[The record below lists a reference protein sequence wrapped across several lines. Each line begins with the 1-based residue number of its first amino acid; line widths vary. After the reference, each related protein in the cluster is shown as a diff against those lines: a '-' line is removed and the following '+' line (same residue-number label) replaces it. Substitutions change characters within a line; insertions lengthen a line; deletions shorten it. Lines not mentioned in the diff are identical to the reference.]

1 MSRKNIVEDYAI
13 SLDIGNA
20 SVGWVAFTPNYRLV
34 RAKGHELIGARL
46 FEPASTAE
54 ERRMARTTR
63 RRYSRR
69 RWRLRMLDSMF
80 DQALSE
86 VDPSFLMRRKYSWVH
101 PEDKNNEAHW
111 FGGVLFD
118 SNEQDKR
125 FYEKYPTIYHLRKSL
140 MEDDE
145 RHDIREVYLAIHH
158 MMKYRGNFL
167 TEGELAPSSVF
178 DVEDFLK
185 LLTEILQYADE
196 GETDEDLELQADAN
210 GLTEALCTTK
220 GSRSIRAKNAIS
232 ILKEGAALSK
242 RQEAIISAVFAGL
255 EGNKLDLT
263 KVFPN
268 KEYTPE
274 DKKTL
279 ALYFNKADYDEKR
292 VAIGDSGLLEDNEC
306 DLLDCIRRQYS
317 AIALK
322 QLLGDFTSISESMC
336 ARYEQHQRNWDLI
349 KRYCREESN
358 AENINK
364 NYGVLVGWEI
374 VGGQRRSIRGA
385 KDYENKRKAA
395 NKFFEELI
403 KGSALPDQEKERLL
417 HDIEN
422 DELFPVQRDS
432 GNGVI
437 PYQLHLNELKKIIQ
451 KQGRYYPFLLET
463 YIKDGKEVNK
473 LEGLLAFRVPYY
485 VGPLV
490 SRDDMQSSDNR
501 ENHWMIRRKKGV
513 ITPWNFDEM
522 VDKDKS
528 GHEFIKSLVG
538 TDSYLLGETTL
549 PKNSLLYQEF
559 EVLNELNNVRLSI
572 RTGNH
577 WADKRRVRLG
587 HNEKKL
593 LLEELFAKQATVT
606 KKAAENLLRR
616 TYGNTYEI
624 SGLADEKKFVS
635 SLSSYGKM
643 CRTLKASYV
652 NSHKDVVEKI
662 IELQTVF
669 EDKKTLKHQLQLLGE
684 LAETNCELLSN
695 THYTG
700 WGKLSRKLLTSKVV
714 VCKIGNDFA
723 PAKHSIIEIMRET
736 DRNFMEIITDK
747 DLGVGE
753 WINQQNVGAEDGN
766 SYQDI
771 IDDLRVSPKVK
782 RGINQAIRVIDDISK
797 AVGKEPSRIFLELAG
812 DVQQSARTVSRKSR
826 LQGLYKSAGLQKEFR
841 DLAESLNEC
850 SDNDLRDDRLFL
862 YYTQLGKDMYTGEP
876 LNLDRLSS
884 DYDID
889 HIIPQAVT
897 QNDSLDNRVLVARV
911 ANARKTDSFQY
922 LPEIANRMRNFWQEL
937 LDAGL
942 ISRVKFDRLNRQND
956 FSSHEKERFVQRSL
970 VETRQIMKNVATI
983 MRKRYGNSAAV
994 IGLNSELTKEMRQ
1007 YLGFSHKN
1015 RDINDYHHAQDAL
1028 CLGIAGQFAVN
1039 RGFFANGMVSDGA
1052 VNSYNLYLQDYLR
1065 GYREKMSAG
1074 ERRRNK
1080 AFGFI
1085 VGSMNSQDSD
1095 KRINP
1100 KTGEIAWDD
1109 EDKVY
1114 LRKVMNYRKMLITQ
1128 KVGDSFGALYNET
1141 RYGTSAKEG
1150 VNGIPFDK
1158 HKQDTALYGGFS
1170 SAKTVYVVLIEAK
1183 KKTRLVNITMQE
1195 YAELGD
1201 HPSDDALR
1209 AVLAKKKP
1217 EYGKARILLRHIPPM
1232 QLIRYGGALVTV
1244 KSATELN
1251 NAQQLWLPY
1260 KEYCLFDDVISSAID
1275 VDEARLCQMLDV
1287 ILDAI
1292 QKYYPKQRF
1301 DETGLSAFH
1310 NAFNEVSAED
1320 KKRIVGEMVGMLHAD
1335 AKNANLK
1342 ALGMSGRWGR
1352 MSNQSGYTFA
1362 DSDEFIFQ
1370 SPSGLFEKRIS
1381 VGELKK
1387 RRAR

>member
-1 MSRKNIVEDYAI
+1 
-13 SLDIGNA
+13 
-20 SVGWVAFTPNYRLV
+20 
-34 RAKGHELIGARL
+34 
-46 FEPASTAE
+46 
-54 ERRMARTTR
+54 MA
-63 RRYSRR
+63 
-69 RWRLRMLDSMF
+69 
-80 DQALSE
+80 
-86 VDPSFLMRRKYSWVH
+86 
-101 PEDKNNEAHW
+101 
-111 FGGVLFD
+111 
-118 SNEQDKR
+118 
-125 FYEKYPTIYHLRKSL
+125 
-140 MEDDE
+140 
-145 RHDIREVYLAIHH
+145 
-158 MMKYRGNFL
+158 
-167 TEGELAPSSVF
+167 
-178 DVEDFLK
+178 
-185 LLTEILQYADE
+185 
-196 GETDEDLELQADAN
+196 
-210 GLTEALCTTK
+210 
-220 GSRSIRAKNAIS
+220 
-232 ILKEGAALSK
+232 
-242 RQEAIISAVFAGL
+242 
-255 EGNKLDLT
+255 
-263 KVFPN
+263 
-268 KEYTPE
+268 
-274 DKKTL
+274 
-279 ALYFNKADYDEKR
+279 
-292 VAIGDSGLLEDNEC
+292 
-306 DLLDCIRRQYS
+306 
-317 AIALK
+317 
-322 QLLGDFTSISESMC
+322 
-336 ARYEQHQRNWDLI
+336 
-349 KRYCREESN
+349 
-358 AENINK
+358 
-364 NYGVLVGWEI
+364 
-374 VGGQRRSIRGA
+374 
-385 KDYENKRKAA
+385 
-395 NKFFEELI
+395 
-403 KGSALPDQEKERLL
+403 
-417 HDIEN
+417 
-422 DELFPVQRDS
+422 
-432 GNGVI
+432 
-437 PYQLHLNELKKIIQ
+437 
-451 KQGRYYPFLLET
+451 
-463 YIKDGKEVNK
+463 
-473 LEGLLAFRVPYY
+473 
-485 VGPLV
+485 
-490 SRDDMQSSDNR
+490 
-501 ENHWMIRRKKGV
+501 
-513 ITPWNFDEM
+513 
-522 VDKDKS
+522 
-528 GHEFIKSLVG
+528 
-538 TDSYLLGETTL
+538 
-549 PKNSLLYQEF
+549 
-559 EVLNELNNVRLSI
+559 
-572 RTGNH
+572 
-577 WADKRRVRLG
+577 
-587 HNEKKL
+587 
-593 LLEELFAKQATVT
+593 
-606 KKAAENLLRR
+606 
-616 TYGNTYEI
+616 
-624 SGLADEKKFVS
+624 
-635 SLSSYGKM
+635 
-643 CRTLKASYV
+643 
-652 NSHKDVVEKI
+652 
-662 IELQTVF
+662 
-669 EDKKTLKHQLQLLGE
+669 
-684 LAETNCELLSN
+684 
-695 THYTG
+695 
-700 WGKLSRKLLTSKVV
+700 

-747 DLGVGE
+747 NLGVGE

-826 LQGLYKSAGLQKEFR
+826 LQGLYKSAGLQKEFQ

-897 QNDSLDNRVLVARV
+897 QNDSLDNRVLVART

-937 LDAGL
+937 LDADL

-1028 CLGIAGQFAVN
+1028 CLGVAGQFAVN
-1039 RGFFANGMVSDGA
+1039 RGFFANGLVSDGA

-1065 GYREKMSAG
+1065 GYRKKVSAG

-1085 VGSMNSQDSD
+1085 VGSMNSGNPD

-1100 KTGEIAWDD
+1100 ETGEIVWCE
-1109 EDKVY
+1109 EDKAY
-1114 LRKVMNYRKMLITQ
+1114 LRKVMNYRKMLVTQ

-1209 AVLAKKKP
+1209 AALAKKKP

-1260 KEYCLFDDVISSAID
+1260 KEYCLFDDVISFAID

-1381 VGELKK
+1381 VGELK

>member
-1 MSRKNIVEDYAI
+1 M
-13 SLDIGNA
+13 
-20 SVGWVAFTPNYRLV
+20 
-34 RAKGHELIGARL
+34 
-46 FEPASTAE
+46 
-54 ERRMARTTR
+54 
-63 RRYSRR
+63 
-69 RWRLRMLDSMF
+69 
-80 DQALSE
+80 
-86 VDPSFLMRRKYSWVH
+86 
-101 PEDKNNEAHW
+101 
-111 FGGVLFD
+111 
-118 SNEQDKR
+118 
-125 FYEKYPTIYHLRKSL
+125 
-140 MEDDE
+140 
-145 RHDIREVYLAIHH
+145 
-158 MMKYRGNFL
+158 
-167 TEGELAPSSVF
+167 
-178 DVEDFLK
+178 
-185 LLTEILQYADE
+185 
-196 GETDEDLELQADAN
+196 
-210 GLTEALCTTK
+210 
-220 GSRSIRAKNAIS
+220 
-232 ILKEGAALSK
+232 
-242 RQEAIISAVFAGL
+242 
-255 EGNKLDLT
+255 
-263 KVFPN
+263 
-268 KEYTPE
+268 
-274 DKKTL
+274 
-279 ALYFNKADYDEKR
+279 
-292 VAIGDSGLLEDNEC
+292 
-306 DLLDCIRRQYS
+306 
-317 AIALK
+317 
-322 QLLGDFTSISESMC
+322 
-336 ARYEQHQRNWDLI
+336 
-349 KRYCREESN
+349 
-358 AENINK
+358 
-364 NYGVLVGWEI
+364 
-374 VGGQRRSIRGA
+374 
-385 KDYENKRKAA
+385 
-395 NKFFEELI
+395 
-403 KGSALPDQEKERLL
+403 
-417 HDIEN
+417 
-422 DELFPVQRDS
+422 
-432 GNGVI
+432 
-437 PYQLHLNELKKIIQ
+437 
-451 KQGRYYPFLLET
+451 
-463 YIKDGKEVNK
+463 
-473 LEGLLAFRVPYY
+473 
-485 VGPLV
+485 
-490 SRDDMQSSDNR
+490 
-501 ENHWMIRRKKGV
+501 
-513 ITPWNFDEM
+513 
-522 VDKDKS
+522 
-528 GHEFIKSLVG
+528 
-538 TDSYLLGETTL
+538 
-549 PKNSLLYQEF
+549 
-559 EVLNELNNVRLSI
+559 
-572 RTGNH
+572 
-577 WADKRRVRLG
+577 RLG

-1381 VGELKK
+1381 VGELK

>member
-306 DLLDCIRRQYS
+306 DFLDCIRRQYS

-364 NYGVLVGWEI
+364 NYGALVGWEI

-490 SRDDMQSSDNR
+490 SRDDMQSSDNG

-528 GHEFIKSLVG
+528 GHEFIKSL
-538 TDSYLLGETTL
+538 DRQPLG
-549 PKNSLLYQEF
+549 
-559 EVLNELNNVRLSI
+559 
-572 RTGNH
+572 
-577 WADKRRVRLG
+577 
-587 HNEKKL
+587 
-593 LLEELFAKQATVT
+593 
-606 KKAAENLLRR
+606 
-616 TYGNTYEI
+616 
-624 SGLADEKKFVS
+624 
-635 SLSSYGKM
+635 
-643 CRTLKASYV
+643 
-652 NSHKDVVEKI
+652 
-662 IELQTVF
+662 
-669 EDKKTLKHQLQLLGE
+669 
-684 LAETNCELLSN
+684 
-695 THYTG
+695 
-700 WGKLSRKLLTSKVV
+700 
-714 VCKIGNDFA
+714 
-723 PAKHSIIEIMRET
+723 
-736 DRNFMEIITDK
+736 
-747 DLGVGE
+747 
-753 WINQQNVGAEDGN
+753 
-766 SYQDI
+766 
-771 IDDLRVSPKVK
+771 
-782 RGINQAIRVIDDISK
+782 
-797 AVGKEPSRIFLELAG
+797 
-812 DVQQSARTVSRKSR
+812 
-826 LQGLYKSAGLQKEFR
+826 
-841 DLAESLNEC
+841 
-850 SDNDLRDDRLFL
+850 
-862 YYTQLGKDMYTGEP
+862 
-876 LNLDRLSS
+876 
-884 DYDID
+884 
-889 HIIPQAVT
+889 
-897 QNDSLDNRVLVARV
+897 
-911 ANARKTDSFQY
+911 
-922 LPEIANRMRNFWQEL
+922 
-937 LDAGL
+937 
-942 ISRVKFDRLNRQND
+942 
-956 FSSHEKERFVQRSL
+956 
-970 VETRQIMKNVATI
+970 
-983 MRKRYGNSAAV
+983 
-994 IGLNSELTKEMRQ
+994 
-1007 YLGFSHKN
+1007 
-1015 RDINDYHHAQDAL
+1015 
-1028 CLGIAGQFAVN
+1028 
-1039 RGFFANGMVSDGA
+1039 
-1052 VNSYNLYLQDYLR
+1052 
-1065 GYREKMSAG
+1065 
-1074 ERRRNK
+1074 
-1080 AFGFI
+1080 
-1085 VGSMNSQDSD
+1085 
-1095 KRINP
+1095 
-1100 KTGEIAWDD
+1100 
-1109 EDKVY
+1109 
-1114 LRKVMNYRKMLITQ
+1114 
-1128 KVGDSFGALYNET
+1128 
-1141 RYGTSAKEG
+1141 
-1150 VNGIPFDK
+1150 
-1158 HKQDTALYGGFS
+1158 
-1170 SAKTVYVVLIEAK
+1170 
-1183 KKTRLVNITMQE
+1183 
-1195 YAELGD
+1195 
-1201 HPSDDALR
+1201 
-1209 AVLAKKKP
+1209 
-1217 EYGKARILLRHIPPM
+1217 
-1232 QLIRYGGALVTV
+1232 
-1244 KSATELN
+1244 
-1251 NAQQLWLPY
+1251 
-1260 KEYCLFDDVISSAID
+1260 
-1275 VDEARLCQMLDV
+1275 
-1287 ILDAI
+1287 
-1292 QKYYPKQRF
+1292 
-1301 DETGLSAFH
+1301 
-1310 NAFNEVSAED
+1310 
-1320 KKRIVGEMVGMLHAD
+1320 
-1335 AKNANLK
+1335 
-1342 ALGMSGRWGR
+1342 
-1352 MSNQSGYTFA
+1352 
-1362 DSDEFIFQ
+1362 
-1370 SPSGLFEKRIS
+1370 
-1381 VGELKK
+1381 
-1387 RRAR
+1387 

>member
-1 MSRKNIVEDYAI
+1 MNRENAVEDYAV

-20 SVGWVAFTPNYRLV
+20 SVGWAAFTPNYRLM

-69 RWRLRMLDSMF
+69 HWRLRMLDSMF

-101 PEDKNNEAHW
+101 PEDKNNEGHW

-125 FYEKYPTIYHLRKSL
+125 FYEKYPTIYHLRKTL

-178 DVEDFLK
+178 DVEDLLK

-196 GETDEDLELQADAN
+196 DETGDDLELQADAN

-232 ILKEGAALSK
+232 ILKEDTALSK

-292 VAIGDSGLLEDNEC
+292 IAIGDSGLLEDNEC
-306 DLLDCIRRQYS
+306 DFLDCIQRQYS

-322 QLLGDFTSISESMC
+322 QLLGDSTSVSESMC

-364 NYGVLVGWEI
+364 NYGALVGWEI

-403 KGSALPDQEKERLL
+403 KGSVLSDQEKERLL

-490 SRDDMQSSDNR
+490 SRDDMQSSDNG
-501 ENHWMIRRKKGV
+501 ENHWMIRKKKGV

-522 VDKDKS
+522 VDKDES
-528 GHEFIKSLVG
+528 GRKFIERLVG
-538 TDSYLLGETTL
+538 TDSYLLGEPTL
-549 PKNSLLYQEF
+549 PKNSLLYEEF

-587 HNEKKL
+587 HNEKQL
-593 LLEELFAKQATVT
+593 LFEELFAKQATVT
-606 KKAAENLLRR
+606 KKDAEKLLRR

-684 LAETNCELLSN
+684 LTETNCELLSN

-700 WGKLSRKLLTSKVV
+700 WGKLSRKLLASKVA

-753 WINQQNVGAEDGN
+753 WISQQNVGAEDGN

-826 LQGLYKSAGLQKEFR
+826 LQGLYKSAGLQKEFQ

-897 QNDSLDNRVLVARV
+897 QNDSLDNRVLVARA

-937 LDAGL
+937 LDARL

-983 MRKRYGNSAAV
+983 MRKRYGNSASV

-1028 CLGIAGQFAVN
+1028 CLGVAGQFAVN
-1039 RGFFANGMVSDGA
+1039 RGFFANGLVSDGA

-1065 GYREKMSAG
+1065 GYREKVNAG

-1085 VGSMNSQDSD
+1085 VGSMNSRNPD

-1100 KTGEIAWDD
+1100 KTGEIVWRE
-1109 EDKVY
+1109 EDKAY
-1114 LRKVMNYRKMLITQ
+1114 LRKVMNYRKMLVTQ
-1128 KVGDSFGALYNET
+1128 KVGDSFGALYDTT
-1141 RYGTSAKEG
+1141 RYGALSKKKMR
-1150 VNGIPFDK
+1150 IPFNK
-1158 HKQDTALYGGFS
+1158 EMRDTDLYGGFS
-1170 SAKTVYVVLIEAK
+1170 SEKTVYAVLIESK
-1183 KKTRLVNITMQE
+1183 KKTRLVNIAMRE
-1195 YAELGD
+1195 YAKLGD

-1209 AVLAKKKP
+1209 MILVEKKP
-1217 EYGKARILLRHIPPM
+1217 EYGKARILLRHVPPM
-1232 QLIRYGGALVTV
+1232 QLIRYGGALITI
-1244 KSATELN
+1244 KSAAELN

-1260 KEYCLFDDVISSAID
+1260 GEYCLFDDVMNSAD
-1275 VDEARLCQMLDV
+1275 SVSEEQLCGLF
-1287 ILDAI
+1287 DAI
-1292 QKYYPKQRF
+1292 VESIQNYYPKHRF
-1301 DETGLSAFH
+1301 DETELAAFYA
-1310 NAFNEVSAED
+1310 AFNRVSLEEKKDVIKEV
-1320 KKRIVGEMVGMLHAD
+1320 VGALHAD
-1335 AKNANLK
+1335 AKTANLK
-1342 ALGMSGRWGR
+1342 NLKMPESWGR
-1352 MSNQSGYTFA
+1352 MNNKSGYSFA

-1370 SPSGLFEKRIS
+1370 SPSGLFEQRIS
-1381 VGELKK
+1381 VGELK

>member
-1 MSRKNIVEDYAI
+1 M
-13 SLDIGNA
+13 
-20 SVGWVAFTPNYRLV
+20 
-34 RAKGHELIGARL
+34 
-46 FEPASTAE
+46 
-54 ERRMARTTR
+54 
-63 RRYSRR
+63 
-69 RWRLRMLDSMF
+69 
-80 DQALSE
+80 
-86 VDPSFLMRRKYSWVH
+86 
-101 PEDKNNEAHW
+101 
-111 FGGVLFD
+111 
-118 SNEQDKR
+118 
-125 FYEKYPTIYHLRKSL
+125 
-140 MEDDE
+140 
-145 RHDIREVYLAIHH
+145 
-158 MMKYRGNFL
+158 
-167 TEGELAPSSVF
+167 
-178 DVEDFLK
+178 
-185 LLTEILQYADE
+185 
-196 GETDEDLELQADAN
+196 
-210 GLTEALCTTK
+210 
-220 GSRSIRAKNAIS
+220 
-232 ILKEGAALSK
+232 
-242 RQEAIISAVFAGL
+242 
-255 EGNKLDLT
+255 
-263 KVFPN
+263 
-268 KEYTPE
+268 
-274 DKKTL
+274 
-279 ALYFNKADYDEKR
+279 
-292 VAIGDSGLLEDNEC
+292 
-306 DLLDCIRRQYS
+306 
-317 AIALK
+317 
-322 QLLGDFTSISESMC
+322 
-336 ARYEQHQRNWDLI
+336 
-349 KRYCREESN
+349 
-358 AENINK
+358 
-364 NYGVLVGWEI
+364 
-374 VGGQRRSIRGA
+374 
-385 KDYENKRKAA
+385 
-395 NKFFEELI
+395 
-403 KGSALPDQEKERLL
+403 
-417 HDIEN
+417 
-422 DELFPVQRDS
+422 
-432 GNGVI
+432 
-437 PYQLHLNELKKIIQ
+437 
-451 KQGRYYPFLLET
+451 
-463 YIKDGKEVNK
+463 
-473 LEGLLAFRVPYY
+473 
-485 VGPLV
+485 
-490 SRDDMQSSDNR
+490 
-501 ENHWMIRRKKGV
+501 
-513 ITPWNFDEM
+513 
-522 VDKDKS
+522 
-528 GHEFIKSLVG
+528 
-538 TDSYLLGETTL
+538 
-549 PKNSLLYQEF
+549 LYQEF

-587 HNEKKL
+587 HNEKQL

-624 SGLADEKKFVS
+624 SGLADEKKFTS

-684 LAETNCELLSN
+684 LTETNCELLSN

-700 WGKLSRKLLTSKVV
+700 WGKLSRKLLASKVA

-747 DLGVGE
+747 NLGVGE

-826 LQGLYKSAGLQKEFR
+826 LQGLYKSAGLQKEFQ

-897 QNDSLDNRVLVARV
+897 QNDSLDNRVLVART

-937 LDAGL
+937 LDADL

-1028 CLGIAGQFAVN
+1028 CLGVAGQFAVN
-1039 RGFFANGMVSDGA
+1039 RGFFANGLVSDGA

-1065 GYREKMSAG
+1065 GYRKKVSAG

-1085 VGSMNSQDSD
+1085 VGSMNSGNPD

-1100 KTGEIAWDD
+1100 ETGEIVWCE
-1109 EDKVY
+1109 EDKAY
-1114 LRKVMNYRKMLITQ
+1114 LRKVMNYRKMLVTQ

-1209 AVLAKKKP
+1209 AALAKKKP

-1260 KEYCLFDDVISSAID
+1260 KEYCLFDDVISFAID

-1310 NAFNEVSAED
+1310 NAFNEVPAED

-1362 DSDEFIFQ
+1362 DSSSSRRLGCLRRE
-1370 SPSGLFEKRIS
+1370 S
-1381 VGELKK
+1381 VL
-1387 RRAR
+1387 AS

>member
-1 MSRKNIVEDYAI
+1 M
-13 SLDIGNA
+13 
-20 SVGWVAFTPNYRLV
+20 
-34 RAKGHELIGARL
+34 
-46 FEPASTAE
+46 
-54 ERRMARTTR
+54 
-63 RRYSRR
+63 
-69 RWRLRMLDSMF
+69 
-80 DQALSE
+80 
-86 VDPSFLMRRKYSWVH
+86 
-101 PEDKNNEAHW
+101 
-111 FGGVLFD
+111 
-118 SNEQDKR
+118 
-125 FYEKYPTIYHLRKSL
+125 
-140 MEDDE
+140 
-145 RHDIREVYLAIHH
+145 
-158 MMKYRGNFL
+158 
-167 TEGELAPSSVF
+167 
-178 DVEDFLK
+178 
-185 LLTEILQYADE
+185 
-196 GETDEDLELQADAN
+196 
-210 GLTEALCTTK
+210 
-220 GSRSIRAKNAIS
+220 
-232 ILKEGAALSK
+232 
-242 RQEAIISAVFAGL
+242 
-255 EGNKLDLT
+255 
-263 KVFPN
+263 
-268 KEYTPE
+268 
-274 DKKTL
+274 
-279 ALYFNKADYDEKR
+279 
-292 VAIGDSGLLEDNEC
+292 
-306 DLLDCIRRQYS
+306 
-317 AIALK
+317 
-322 QLLGDFTSISESMC
+322 
-336 ARYEQHQRNWDLI
+336 
-349 KRYCREESN
+349 
-358 AENINK
+358 
-364 NYGVLVGWEI
+364 
-374 VGGQRRSIRGA
+374 
-385 KDYENKRKAA
+385 
-395 NKFFEELI
+395 
-403 KGSALPDQEKERLL
+403 
-417 HDIEN
+417 
-422 DELFPVQRDS
+422 
-432 GNGVI
+432 
-437 PYQLHLNELKKIIQ
+437 
-451 KQGRYYPFLLET
+451 
-463 YIKDGKEVNK
+463 
-473 LEGLLAFRVPYY
+473 
-485 VGPLV
+485 
-490 SRDDMQSSDNR
+490 
-501 ENHWMIRRKKGV
+501 
-513 ITPWNFDEM
+513 
-522 VDKDKS
+522 
-528 GHEFIKSLVG
+528 
-538 TDSYLLGETTL
+538 
-549 PKNSLLYQEF
+549 
-559 EVLNELNNVRLSI
+559 
-572 RTGNH
+572 
-577 WADKRRVRLG
+577 RLG
-587 HNEKKL
+587 HNEKQL

-624 SGLADEKKFVS
+624 SGLADEKKFTS

-684 LAETNCELLSN
+684 LTETNCELLSN

-700 WGKLSRKLLTSKVV
+700 WGKLSRKLLASKVA

-747 DLGVGE
+747 NLGVGE

-826 LQGLYKSAGLQKEFR
+826 LQGLYKSAGLQKEFQ

-897 QNDSLDNRVLVARV
+897 QNDSLDNRVLVART

-937 LDAGL
+937 LDADL

-1028 CLGIAGQFAVN
+1028 CLGVAGQFAVN
-1039 RGFFANGMVSDGA
+1039 RGFFANGLVSDGA

-1065 GYREKMSAG
+1065 GYRKKVSAG

-1085 VGSMNSQDSD
+1085 VGSMNSGNPD

-1100 KTGEIAWDD
+1100 ETGEIVWCE
-1109 EDKVY
+1109 EDKAY
-1114 LRKVMNYRKMLITQ
+1114 LRKVMNYRKMLVTQ

-1209 AVLAKKKP
+1209 AALAKKKP

-1260 KEYCLFDDVISSAID
+1260 KEYCLFDDVISFAID

-1310 NAFNEVSAED
+1310 NAFNEVPAED

-1381 VGELKK
+1381 VGELK